1 MNKKKCTSL
10 IVQRHM
16 TQNKIDKEI
25 MTRKSNT
32 NNSKKL
38 HIAICL
44 KMVVE
49 TQRHMTQNRI
59 K

>member
-1 MNKKKCTSL
+1 
-10 IVQRHM
+10 M

-25 MTRKSNT
+25 MTRKRNT

-49 TQRHMTQNRI
+49 HKDI
-59 K
+59 WLKI

>member
-1 MNKKKCTSL
+1 
-10 IVQRHM
+10 M